1 MKLSERLEKA
11 KKPETK
17 GIEMPNL
24 MTFNPNVEKTD
35 KYDNIKKIVHRKVI
49 DEYNKEIQENDGNED
64 NVDLRQIIN
73 DILIETG
80 EPLPKIKR
88 DKLVQEIYD
97 DIVGLGPLEPL
108 LRDNDITEIMVNGP
122 RDVYVERNGKI
133 EKTGVFFRDNNHILQ
148 IINRIVSPIGRRC
161 DEANPMVD
169 ARLKDGSRVNAII
182 PPLSLTGPTITIRK
196 FNATPYQISDLIEFN
211 SLSFDMAA
219 FLEACVKGRCNIIV
233 SGGTGSGK
241 TTLLNVLSSYIP
253 DNERIITIEDSA
265 ELKLMQSHVVTLE
278 ARPAN
283 AEGEG
288 QITIRDLV
296 RNSLRMRPDR
306 IIVGEVRSGEA
317 LDMLQAMNTGH
328 DGSLTTAHANSARDL
343 IARLE
348 TMVMMAGMELPVK
361 AIRQQIASAI
371 DIIVHQSRFRDGS
384 RKIVSISEVTG
395 MEGDVVTIQ
404 DIFVYKQ
411 EGYDGTGKIRGKF
424 VPTGIRPYVAD
435 KLRDNGIIVKDE
447 WFSKK

>member
-182 PPLSLTGPTITIRK
+182 PPLSLTGPTINIRK

-288 QITIRDLV
+288 QITIRDLW
-296 RNSLRMRPDR
+296 NS
-306 IIVGEVRSGEA
+306 
-317 LDMLQAMNTGH
+317 
-328 DGSLTTAHANSARDL
+328 
-343 IARLE
+343 
-348 TMVMMAGMELPVK
+348 
-361 AIRQQIASAI
+361 
-371 DIIVHQSRFRDGS
+371 
-384 RKIVSISEVTG
+384 
-395 MEGDVVTIQ
+395 
-404 DIFVYKQ
+404 FV
-411 EGYDGTGKIRGKF
+411 
-424 VPTGIRPYVAD
+424 
-435 KLRDNGIIVKDE
+435 
-447 WFSKK
+447 